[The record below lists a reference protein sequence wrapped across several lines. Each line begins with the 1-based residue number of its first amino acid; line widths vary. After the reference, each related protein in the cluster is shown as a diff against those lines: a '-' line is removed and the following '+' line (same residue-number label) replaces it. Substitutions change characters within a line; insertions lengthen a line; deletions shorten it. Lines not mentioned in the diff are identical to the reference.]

1 MENKKE
7 LKPEEIISSNEGSI
21 QEQINQLEGKM
32 KSMEAE
38 KQVMDAHRMKLEEEL
53 HRLRN
58 ELDKLRQPALLYS
71 RVAAL
76 LPDGRIIVEVDGGY
90 RKNIVNVVSE
100 FSRDELHQ
108 GVFVALNQRT
118 LAVIEVL
125 PDETIDPSS
134 PPGVGDV

>member
-7 LKPEEIISSNEGSI
+7 LKPDEIISSNEGSI

-38 KQVMDAHRMKLEEEL
+38 KQVMDARRKTLEEEL
-53 HRLRN
+53 HRLRE

-76 LPDGRIIVEVDGGY
+76 LPDGRVIVEVDGGY
-90 RKNIVNVVSE
+90 RKNIVNVMGSV
-100 FSRDELHQ
+100 SRDALHQ
-108 GVFVALNQRT
+108 GVFVALNLRT

-125 PDETIDPSS
+125 PDESIDPNCPS
-134 PPGVGDV
+134 GVGNE